1 MFKSTPRQDAE
12 GARLRAS
19 GVVLRLALLAQAALT
34 LALLCSP
41 FVISASAAPIDGE
54 VVVVDLAMDIDGGAE
69 ELVRRAVSYATAH
82 GAVRTLVLQINT
94 DGGYAHNMQAIL
106 DLLAS
111 LAEHNIT
118 TVAFVAPEGARCR
131 SAGAYIFMACD
142 ITAMAPGT
150 SVGACMPVDVAGNPA
165 SEKVVNAFAAQ
176 MRGLAEARGR
186 NATAAHEMVVKNKA
200 FTAEEAHRYGIC
212 DIIADDLNDL
222 LARPELGL
230 AEAVRIYFEPDLRV
244 RFLSFISN
252 PLVQSLLMWAAVML
266 IMIDIFHPTFVMTVI
281 ALALLAVALWGA
293 GVMGT
298 SPVAITLVV
307 LGSALTLFEL
317 KKPGI
322 GFEVVGL
329 ILVVA
334 GVLFA
339 YQAEPFIS
347 IGGPEIAMLVVA
359 LAGGGL
365 LAYYLFMVRIALK
378 KKPKLH
384 EPERL
389 VGMIGV
395 AKTDIRP
402 GGTGVVLVASEDWT
416 ATSDEEVPAGARVRI
431 ISVEGL
437 VLRVKKEE

>member
-1 MFKSTPRQDAE
+1 M
-12 GARLRAS
+12 
-19 GVVLRLALLAQAALT
+19 LRLALLAQAALA
-34 LALLCSP
+34 LALLCSLA
-41 FVISASAAPIDGE
+41 IIGASAAPAGDE

-69 ELVRRAVSYATAH
+69 ELIRRAVSYATAH
-82 GAVRTLVLQINT
+82 GAVRALVLQINT

-165 SEKVVNAFAAQ
+165 GEKVVNAFAAQ

-186 NATAAHEMVVKNKA
+186 NATAAHEMVVENKA

-212 DIIADDLNDL
+212 DIIAEDLNDL

-281 ALALLAVALWGA
+281 ALALLAVALEPRARDYLFAGHLSAERGHSKALEHLRLEPLLQLEMRLGEGTGATLAFVIIEAAVKILSQMATFSSA
-293 GVMGT
+293 GV
-298 SPVAITLVV
+298 SR
-307 LGSALTLFEL
+307 
-317 KKPGI
+317 
-322 GFEVVGL
+322 GL
-329 ILVVA
+329 
-334 GVLFA
+334 
-339 YQAEPFIS
+339 
-347 IGGPEIAMLVVA
+347 
-359 LAGGGL
+359 
-365 LAYYLFMVRIALK
+365 
-378 KKPKLH
+378 
-384 EPERL
+384 
-389 VGMIGV
+389 
-395 AKTDIRP
+395 
-402 GGTGVVLVASEDWT
+402 
-416 ATSDEEVPAGARVRI
+416 
-431 ISVEGL
+431 
-437 VLRVKKEE
+437 